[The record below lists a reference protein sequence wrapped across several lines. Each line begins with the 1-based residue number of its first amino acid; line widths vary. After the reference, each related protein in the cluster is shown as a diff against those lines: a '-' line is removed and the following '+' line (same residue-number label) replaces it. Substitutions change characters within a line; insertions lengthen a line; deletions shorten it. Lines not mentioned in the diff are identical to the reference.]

1 MQNALKEIQEVSP
14 MKKRDYLDTISAVIL
29 KVVLVIAL
37 FIPISTTMQGSK
49 HPQYYQEFLLVNAIA
64 SVFCIVYILSTV
76 IKKRWNKE
84 NLVFCIKFLKRRL
97 YKVVFSSNVICDFC
111 FCKGGVENF
120 FFFLY

>member
-1 MQNALKEIQEVSP
+1 

-76 IKKRWNKE
+76 IKKKME
-84 NLVFCIKFLKRRL
+84 
-97 YKVVFSSNVICDFC
+97 
-111 FCKGGVENF
+111 
-120 FFFLY
+120 